1 MLVAGVC
8 AHPIH
13 LKVFCMSDFDFGDA
27 LEDAIEN
34 RQNTAGFI
42 FAQGAANQRAAQLKS
57 AEDQLAVDK
66 KRARTEEERLSV
78 EKRRLQIEEE
88 RLVVERD
95 AKSAAEALAKEIR
108 FLRGIMVD
116 IGDDLVGIR
125 KGASI
130 MLSGQLDQAI
140 TLRLAHVQVL
150 LKLIGDRSHVLCDL
164 GDLKEFRRLGSEFTQ
179 VSRECHQKGLSP
191 GDPLQRVVDEIG
203 NFDKW
208 GAAAK
213 ALLDRGRWMLRSDLF
228 EEDGLRAGLTRL
240 AAIRVELENFIQT
253 FDADVERVSRQL
265 PLYWLDGH
273 SLNSSMGVI
282 WELLHENTPWAKW
295 FNPLNESIQ
304 GLGGARQW
312 VNKARAQLAKIGPR
326 EALARAEANDLVVA
340 LDALAGGDPQ
350 KARMLSA
357 RPISERSNDRLW
369 GVLELRLQ
377 EMEAAYLAVYA
388 VATKRWYQNWDP
400 YETFGSIVA
409 LRQTALWVKVK
420 TNSEW
425 GNKLKAFETKAHRGK
440 ETIGMMVA
448 IMLLTMIMLLFLT
461 LS

>member
-1 MLVAGVC
+1 
-8 AHPIH
+8 
-13 LKVFCMSDFDFGDA
+13 
-27 LEDAIEN
+27 
-34 RQNTAGFI
+34 
-42 FAQGAANQRAAQLKS
+42 
-57 AEDQLAVDK
+57 
-66 KRARTEEERLSV
+66 
-78 EKRRLQIEEE
+78 
-88 RLVVERD
+88 
-95 AKSAAEALAKEIR
+95 
-108 FLRGIMVD
+108 
-116 IGDDLVGIR
+116 
-125 KGASI
+125 
-130 MLSGQLDQAI
+130 
-140 TLRLAHVQVL
+140 
-150 LKLIGDRSHVLCDL
+150 
-164 GDLKEFRRLGSEFTQ
+164 
-179 VSRECHQKGLSP
+179 
-191 GDPLQRVVDEIG
+191 
-203 NFDKW
+203 
-208 GAAAK
+208 
-213 ALLDRGRWMLRSDLF
+213 
-228 EEDGLRAGLTRL
+228 
-240 AAIRVELENFIQT
+240 
-253 FDADVERVSRQL
+253 
-265 PLYWLDGH
+265 
-273 SLNSSMGVI
+273 MGVI